1 MKSRFGIVATLGC
14 TQTLAW
20 ASTYYLPAIL
30 AVPIARELRLSPSWV
45 YAGLSLGLGVSAFL
59 GPALGRI
66 IDRQGGRR
74 VICGSNIAF
83 ALGLVMLGEC
93 LGPKTLLLA
102 WLVLGV
108 AMAAGLY
115 EPAFAA
121 LTRLYGQESRSA
133 ITGVTLLAGFA
144 STVGWPTSTL
154 LEHKLGW
161 RGACFAWAALHGV
174 IGLPLNAWCLR
185 QKVKAAPSE
194 LFAPTGVL
202 ADHKEKT
209 DRFMRILAFM
219 FTASGVVSIGM
230 ATNLPRLFA
239 AVGASPAAGIAAASL
254 MGPAQVVARILEY
267 SARHRVNPLLSAKVA
282 SALHPIAS
290 IVVTL
295 AGAPAAALFAVIHGA
310 GNGML
315 TIVRGTLPLAI
326 FGPAGYGARIGQI
339 SAPAR
344 IGQAL
349 APFAIGLSIDGI
361 GAATLLISA
370 GLSLAAFSSLFLL
383 SLPRADDRETSVSG

>member
-1 MKSRFGIVATLGC
+1 MKSRFGIVATLGF

-30 AVPIARELRLSPSWV
+30 AVPIARQLGLSPSWI

-59 GPALGRI
+59 GPALGRM
-66 IDRQGGRR
+66 IDRYGGRR

-83 ALGLVMLGEC
+83 TIGLLMLGAC
-93 LGPKTLLLA
+93 AGPKTLLLA

-121 LTRLYGQESRSA
+121 IARLYGHDSRGA
-133 ITGVTLLAGFA
+133 ITGVTLIAGFA
-144 STVGWPTSTL
+144 STIGWPTSAL

-161 RGACFAWAALHGV
+161 RGTCFAWAILHGL
-174 IGLPLNAWCLR
+174 IGLPLNAWCLN
-185 QKVKAAPSE
+185 QKLNPLPSE
-194 LFAPTGVL
+194 RFTPAGEL
-202 ADHKEKT
+202 ADHKKST
-209 DRFMRILAFM
+209 DRSMRILAFM
-219 FTASGVVSIGM
+219 FAASGVVSIGM

-239 AVGASPAAGIAAASL
+239 VIGASPAAGIAAASL

-267 SARHRVNPLLSAKVA
+267 SARRRVNPLLSAKVA
-282 SALHPIAS
+282 SALHPVAAV
-290 IVVTL
+290 VVTL
-295 AGAPAAALFAVIHGA
+295 AGAPAASLFAVIHGA

-326 FGPAGYGARIGQI
+326 FGPAGYGARIGQL

-349 APFAIGLSIDGI
+349 APFAIGLSIDAI

-370 GLSLAAFSSLFLL
+370 GLSLVAFSSLFLL
-383 SLPRADDRETSVSG
+383 ALPPPRA

>member
-1 MKSRFGIVATLGC
+1 M
-14 TQTLAW
+14 
-20 ASTYYLPAIL
+20 
-30 AVPIARELRLSPSWV
+30 
-45 YAGLSLGLGVSAFL
+45 
-59 GPALGRI
+59 
-66 IDRQGGRR
+66 IDRRGGRR

-93 LGPKTLLLA
+93 IGPKTLLLA
-102 WLVLGV
+102 WLVLGF

-121 LTRLYGQESRSA
+121 LTRLYGHDSRSA
-133 ITGVTLLAGFA
+133 ITGVTLIAGFA
-144 STVGWPTSTL
+144 STVGWPISTL
-154 LEHKLGW
+154 LEHRLGW
-161 RGACFAWAALHGV
+161 RGTCFAWAALHGV
-174 IGLPLNAWCLR
+174 IGFPLNAWGLSR
-185 QKVKAAPSE
+185 KVEPGPGEPLSPDGIHAE
-194 LFAPTGVL
+194 
-202 ADHKEKT
+202 HKKT
-209 DRFMRILAFM
+209 EQRAMQILAFM

-239 AVGASPAAGIAAASL
+239 IIGASPAAGIAAASL

-290 IVVTL
+290 IVVAI
-295 AGAPAAALFAVIHGA
+295 AGAPAAAVFAVIHGA

-326 FGPAGYGARIGQI
+326 FGPADYGARIGQL
-339 SAPAR
+339 SAAAR

-349 APFAIGLSIDGI
+349 APFAIGVSIDAM
-361 GAATLLISA
+361 GASTLFIST
-370 GLSLAAFSSLFLL
+370 GLSLAAFGSLFLL
-383 SLPRADDRETSVSG
+383 SLPRRDDRATNH